1 MYYIKN
7 YDLKKEN
14 LKFTQFHLCLNREIL
29 EKYPK

>member
-14 LKFTQFHLCLNREIL
+14 LKITHLCLNREIL